1 MRYKKRRYFIAGRI
15 SLIQRSKIRELF
27 EKARKMENVISL
39 GIGEPDFDTPQ
50 NIKDAAKKALDEG
63 WTHYTPNAGI
73 PELRQ
78 AISEYYKER
87 YNLDILPDSVIVTA
101 GAYEATYLAFET
113 LLEREDEAIIPD
125 PAFVCYA
132 EDAKLAEA
140 KIVRLPLREENG
152 FQPDPD
158 ELLELITKRTRMVVL
173 NYPNNPTGATLDEDI
188 AKAVAD
194 IAEDYNLYILSD
206 EPYEHFLYDGA
217 KHYPMLKYAPD
228 NTILVNSFSKT
239 FAMTGWRLGFT
250 IAPKDIIKDMVKLHA
265 YVIGNVASFVQVAGI
280 EALRS
285 PKSWE
290 AVEKMKQRYAE
301 RRKIVLDAIKK
312 IPYISAFKPKGA
324 FYVFANIKETGMTSE
339 EFSEWLLDKAKVVV
353 IPGTAFGKNGEGY
366 VRISYATKKEKLIE
380 AMKRIKEALEEL

>member
-50 NIKDAAKKALDEG
+50 NIKDAAKRALDEG

-113 LLEREDEAIIPD
+113 LLEKEDEVIIPD

-290 AVEKMKQRYAE
+290 AVKEMKQKYAE

-312 IPYISAFKPKGA
+312 IPHISAFKPKGA
-324 FYVFANIKETGMTSE
+324 FYVFANIKKTGMTSE

-380 AMKRIKEALEEL
+380 AMERIKEALKEL

>member
-1 MRYKKRRYFIAGRI
+1 MRYKRHRYFIAERVN
-15 SLIQRSKIRELF
+15 LIQRSKIRELF
-27 EKARKMENVISL
+27 EKARKIENVISL
-39 GIGEPDFDTPQ
+39 GIGEPDFDTPD
-50 NIKDAAKKALDEG
+50 NIKEAAKRALDEG

-87 YNLDILPDSVIVTA
+87 YNLGVPTDNIIVTA

-113 LLEREDEAIIPD
+113 LLERGDEVIIPD

-140 KIVRLPLREENG
+140 GIVRLPLREENG

-158 ELLELITKRTRMVVL
+158 ELLELITKRTRMIVI
-173 NYPNNPTGATLDEDI
+173 NYPNNPTGATIDEKT
-188 AKAVAD
+188 AKAIAD

-206 EPYEHFLYDGA
+206 EPYEHFLYEGA

-228 NTILVNSFSKT
+228 NTILANSFSKT
-239 FAMTGWRLGFT
+239 FAMTGWRLGFA
-250 IAPKDIIKDMVKLHA
+250 IAPKDIIKDMIKLHA
-265 YVIGNVASFVQVAGI
+265 YVIGNVSSFVQVAGI

-290 AVEKMKQRYAE
+290 AVEKMRREYAE
-301 RRKIVLDAIKK
+301 RRKIVLDAIKEM
-312 IPYISAFKPKGA
+312 PYISAFEPKGA
-324 FYVFANIKETGMTSE
+324 FYIFANIKETGMTSE
-339 EFSEWLLDKAKVVV
+339 EFSEWLLEKAKVVV

-380 AMKRIKEALEEL
+380 AMKRMKKALEEL